1 MFEGKV
7 RTALRVL
14 NESGSTVGTPLS
26 LSAPL
31 SDSDPSLGTVHEAI
45 LLKYPEPT
53 TASPDYCLLTNIP
66 PHDHDPHFVEFD
78 IIDGVHIRR
87 ALMWMDGG
95 AGPYG
100 LDVSGLEKNM
110 LVFC

>member
-31 SDSDPSLGTVHEAI
+31 SDSDPSLGTVREAI
-45 LLKYPEPT
+45 LLKHPEPT
-53 TASPDYCLLTNIP
+53 TASPDYCLLINTP

-87 ALMWMDGG
+87 TLM
-95 AGPYG
+95 
-100 LDVSGLEKNM
+100 
-110 LVFC
+110 